1 LSKNLVTWR
10 TAPIQCNWQN
20 ACTAIGSQSPA
31 VRFRMPAMRSAP
43 RPTVSPLATA
53 AIEAIWRHAAAQIG
67 FAVER
72 TADAYATSDG
82 RGLIAIGADDVLDAD
97 DAFAQLLF
105 HELCHAI
112 TEGERAIDS
121 PDWGLD
127 NIPSHQVR
135 EHACLRF
142 GAVLAERF
150 GLRALM
156 APTTEYRSYYE
167 TLAIDALADDPL
179 APDPAVAIAAAARG
193 RFEGS
198 SWRAPIEEALARTAA
213 LALQLHPLGF
223 PLGPA
228 SETCGSCAWIY
239 LGGRGTPVERCRQ
252 SAPATGD
259 GVRVSAALRACAR
272 WEPPVDCRTCG
283 ACCREAYHSVTIS
296 VRDPV
301 VWKEPDLIVRQG
313 HRFEI
318 RREGARCAALVV
330 DSQIGSSPG
339 PGYSCS
345 IYDSRPKPC
354 RDFAAGGRHCV
365 DARRR
370 VGLSAGAR

>member
-1 LSKNLVTWR
+1 MLDG
-10 TAPIQCNWQN
+10 
-20 ACTAIGSQSPA
+20 AIGSQSRGT
-31 VRFRMPAMRSAP
+31 RFRMPAMRSAP
-43 RPTVSPLATA
+43 RPTVSPLATG
-53 AIEAIWRHAAAQIG
+53 AIETIWRQAAAQLG
-67 FAVER
+67 FAVAR

-112 TEGERAIDS
+112 TEGERAVGA

-127 NIPSHQVR
+127 NVPSHQVR

-142 GAVLAERF
+142 GAHLAERF

-156 APTTEYRSYYE
+156 APTTEYRSYYD
-167 TLAIDALADDPL
+167 TLAADPL
-179 APDPAVAIAAAARG
+179 AADPRAPDPAVAIAMAACS
-193 RFEGS
+193 RFEAS
-198 SWRAPIEEALARTAA
+198 AWRVPIEEALARTAA
-213 LALQLHPLGF
+213 LTLKRHPIGF
-223 PLGPA
+223 PSGPA
-228 SETCGSCAWIY
+228 SETCGSCAWMY

-259 GVRVSAALRACAR
+259 GARVSPALAACAR

-301 VWKEPDLIVRQG
+301 VWKEPELIVRQG

-318 RREGARCAALVV
+318 RREGARCAALLVEP
-330 DSQIGSSPG
+330 QIGSGSATS
-339 PGYSCS
+339 GYSCS
-345 IYDSRPKPC
+345 IYESRPKPC

-365 DARRR
+365 EARRR
-370 VGLSAGAR
+370 VGLSAGPG

>member
-1 LSKNLVTWR
+1 
-10 TAPIQCNWQN
+10 
-20 ACTAIGSQSPA
+20 
-31 VRFRMPAMRSAP
+31 MPRMRSAA
-43 RPTVSPLATA
+43 RPTDSPLATS
-53 AIEAIWRHAAAQIG
+53 AIEAIWRAAAAQIG
-67 FAVER
+67 FAVAR
-72 TADAYATSDG
+72 TTDAYATSDG
-82 RGLIAIGADDVLDAD
+82 RGLIAIGTDDVLDPD

-112 TEGERAIDS
+112 TEGEGSVAV

-127 NIPSHQVR
+127 NVPSHQVR

-142 GAVLAERF
+142 GAHLAERF

-156 APTTEYRSYYE
+156 APTTEYRPYYQ
-167 TLAIDALADDPL
+167 ALAADPLAEVDDPP
-179 APDPAVAIAAAARG
+179 APDPAVAVAVGARSRFAA
-193 RFEGS
+193 S

-213 LALQLHPLGF
+213 LVLRRHPLGF
-223 PLGPA
+223 PLGPP
-228 SETCGSCAWIY
+228 SETCGSCAWMY

-252 SAPATGD
+252 SAPPNGD
-259 GVRVSAALRACAR
+259 GARVAPALAACAR

-301 VWKEPDLIVRQG
+301 VWKEPELVVRQG

-318 RREGARCAALVV
+318 RREGTRCAGLLVE
-330 DSQIGSSPG
+330 SKIGLQIGSG
-339 PGYSCS
+339 PAALGYSCA
-345 IYDSRPKPC
+345 IYDNRPKPC

-365 DARRR
+365 EARRR
-370 VGLSAGAR
+370 VGLGAGPG